1 MAGEGREA
9 CAVLPGSGEQRAVS
23 PVDRDDGKQERR
35 RHIMRVMMALVLGLY
50 LVLPARAADSGPVLL
65 LPGAS
70 GPAAETIA
78 GYRCADFLEEAGL
91 KPEGLE
97 YLFCRPAAE
106 PRTGRRTLTARYR
119 VPGPQAVA
127 VERALRERT
136 GMVALERQM
145 GIWQLPEGGEGR
157 FVLRQTAGADST
169 GVALP
174 APFLSVEG
182 LRDGLS
188 AVDTA
193 GDKAGAR
200 PPAGIPFPV
209 VRDDGRSIAEG
220 SPAAVPGTSAGEGGG
235 AALADSAPETGP
247 SCAVSMGE
255 VPQQGTFAPQRE
267 DWGKIA
273 WFAVTV
279 RLELDKK

>member
-1 MAGEGREA
+1 
-9 CAVLPGSGEQRAVS
+9 
-23 PVDRDDGKQERR
+23 
-35 RHIMRVMMALVLGLY
+35 MRVMMALVLGLY

-70 GPAAETIA
+70 GPAAETVA

-136 GMVALERQM
+136 GMAALERQM

-157 FVLRQTAGADST
+157 FVLRQSAGAGGS
-169 GVALP
+169 GVALSG
-174 APFLSVEG
+174 PFLSVEG

-188 AVDTA
+188 GADTVGSGADALPSAASVPEMQDRPA
-193 GDKAGAR
+193 GDAGRA
-200 PPAGIPFPV
+200 V
-209 VRDDGRSIAEG
+209 TG
-220 SPAAVPGTSAGEGGG
+220 SPAAAPGTSAGEGGG

-279 RLELDKK
+279 RLELPR

>member
-1 MAGEGREA
+1 
-9 CAVLPGSGEQRAVS
+9 
-23 PVDRDDGKQERR
+23 
-35 RHIMRVMMALVLGLY
+35 MRVMMALVLGLY

-119 VPGPQAVA
+119 VPGAQAVA
-127 VERALRERT
+127 VEHALRERT
-136 GMVALERQM
+136 GMAALERQM

-157 FVLRQTAGADST
+157 FVLRQSAGAGGS
-169 GVALP
+169 GVALSG
-174 APFLSVEG
+174 PFLSVEG

-188 AVDTA
+188 GADTVGSGADALPSAASVPAMQDRPA
-193 GDKAGAR
+193 GDAGRA
-200 PPAGIPFPV
+200 V
-209 VRDDGRSIAEG
+209 TG
-220 SPAAVPGTSAGEGGG
+220 SPAAAPGTSAGEGGEPV
-235 AALADSAPETGP
+235 LADSAPEAGP
-247 SCAVSMGE
+247 SCTVSMGE

-267 DWGKIA
+267 DWENIS

-279 RLELDKK
+279 RLELPR

>member
-1 MAGEGREA
+1 
-9 CAVLPGSGEQRAVS
+9 
-23 PVDRDDGKQERR
+23 
-35 RHIMRVMMALVLGLY
+35 MRVMMALVLGLY
-50 LVLPARAADSGPVLL
+50 LVLPARAADNGPVLL

-106 PRTGRRTLTARYR
+106 PRTGRRTLMARYR

-127 VERALRERT
+127 VEHALRERT
-136 GMVALERQM
+136 GMAALERQM

-157 FVLRQTAGADST
+157 FVLRQATGADST
-169 GVALP
+169 SVALP
-174 APFLSVEG
+174 DPFLSVEG